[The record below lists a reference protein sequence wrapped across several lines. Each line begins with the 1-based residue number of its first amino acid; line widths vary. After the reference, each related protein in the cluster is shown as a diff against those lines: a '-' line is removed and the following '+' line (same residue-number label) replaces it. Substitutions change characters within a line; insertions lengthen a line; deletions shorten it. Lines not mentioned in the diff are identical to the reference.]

1 MAKKITKKAINI
13 MKIDVI
19 SQKLEILE
27 HRLTMRMTKEN
38 KASMFFYIKSLKENL
53 EELKNRL

>member
-27 HRLTMRMTKEN
+27 HRLTMRMTKGN
-38 KASMFFYIKSLKENL
+38 KASMFLHIKSLKENL